1 VKLSSVVSW
10 AKPTP
15 KLFEQHPRGVSFL
28 QFQIYV
34 FLIGDFLRQPS
45 AVSWPKPAPKVIEQH
60 PKGIMFL
67 QFQVYFFLISDFLRL
82 SSAVSWAKPTP
93 KLFEQHPKGIRFC
106 TFCFFKNM
114 EALPQASL
122 QNLIL
127 ALPVGNLGG
136 QLFLAFP
143 LGEALPKKPIF
154 LGPLFS
160 RQYHS
165 G

>member
-1 VKLSSVVSW
+1 MGQADPQAFRTAPQGSFVFAISN
-10 AKPTP
+10 
-15 KLFEQHPRGVSFL
+15 LF
-28 QFQIYV
+28 

-60 PKGIMFL
+60 PKGTMFL

-143 LGEALPKKPIF
+143 LGESLPQKPYPCVRPF
-154 LGPLFS
+154 
-160 RQYHS
+160 
-165 G
+165 